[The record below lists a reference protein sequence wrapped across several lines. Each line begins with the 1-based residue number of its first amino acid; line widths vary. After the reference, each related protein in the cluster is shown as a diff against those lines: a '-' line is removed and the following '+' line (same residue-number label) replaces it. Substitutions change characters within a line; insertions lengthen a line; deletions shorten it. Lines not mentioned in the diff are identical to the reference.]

1 MSDDLISRDAA
12 VKMLVEK
19 ANNYIAFTGIA
30 SSECNT
36 ARVVAIECATSLKSM
51 PTVDAEPVRHGR
63 WEPMVVSSG
72 RASWKCSECGRRARG
87 KLKNLPYCHCGAKM
101 DRGAEGL

>member
-1 MSDDLISRDAA
+1 MRLIDADALAIATDKYYDDVCAYDTWPNSDVSDTIL
-12 VKMLVEK
+12 
-19 ANNYIAFTGIA
+19 
-30 SSECNT
+30 
-36 ARVVAIECATSLKSM
+36 AIEHIIDDM

-72 RASWKCSECGRRARG
+72 RDSWKCSECGRRARG

-101 DRGAEGL
+101 DGSAE